1 MSTAEKMLMPASDV
15 QALLR
20 DLTLAW
26 FEFERRL
33 SRIPIIERL
42 ERGEF
47 TIEHYQMLLR
57 NLRPQV
63 VEGARWITRAASS
76 FTADFAELRSKVI
89 GHAYDEHRDYKLLE
103 HDYVKIGGSL
113 EEIVS
118 APRNIGTEALAA
130 YLMQQ
135 ASLPNPIN
143 LLGAMFIIEGLGQKM
158 AEHWASRI
166 QGACKISEEA
176 TSFLSYHGK
185 NDESH
190 IDKMM
195 SIFSDEPAAVQRH
208 AEIVK
213 TARVVARLYAL
224 QLEEMDNV

>member
-1 MSTAEKMLMPASDV
+1 MSAAEKMVTQTSDV

-20 DLTLAW
+20 DLTLVW
-26 FEFERRL
+26 FDFERRL

-47 TIEHYQMLLR
+47 TVEHYQMLLR

-103 HDYVKIGGSL
+103 HDYVKIGGNL

-118 APRNIGTEALAA
+118 AQRNIGTEALAA

-158 AEHWASRI
+158 AERWASRI
-166 QGACKISEEA
+166 QSALSIEEES

-185 NDESH
+185 NDDSH

-195 SIFSDEPAAVQRH
+195 SIFTNEPAAVERH

-213 TARVVARLYAL
+213 TARVVGRLYAL
-224 QLEEMDNV
+224 QLEEIDNV